1 MWCSRELEAFIEA
14 FDMSV
19 PKQRLSAM
27 AHNMKQIQDRAEH
40 LAADPGKYWLVLRI
54 ALGRKRLNHIEVST
68 LLPANQHGRL
78 RVNQTPVTSN

>member
-1 MWCSRELEAFIEA
+1 MRQSLVRKRKSVRHIIQRAPYYNWRPLMWCSRELEAFIEA

-40 LAADPGKYWLVLRI
+40 LADGLDIRT
-54 ALGRKRLNHIEVST
+54 IES
-68 LLPANQHGRL
+68 
-78 RVNQTPVTSN
+78 